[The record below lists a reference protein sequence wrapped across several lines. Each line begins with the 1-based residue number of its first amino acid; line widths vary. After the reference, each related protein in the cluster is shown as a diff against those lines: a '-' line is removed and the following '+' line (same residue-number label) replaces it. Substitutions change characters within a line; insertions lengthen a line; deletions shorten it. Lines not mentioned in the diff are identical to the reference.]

1 MIDVPDEATSPA
13 KPVAESTAGWAVEIG
28 LAAVVLVIG
37 LYEARVGF
45 TLAEPTRGGTLVAI
59 GMAASV
65 ALFRRAPGFALLLV
79 WLACSIQVFERS
91 DVMLVQLSTVVVAY
105 GTARYGSRSVL
116 AFSGLSLPV
125 GGVIAI
131 AYVMHSGTTLIYYIY
146 RLGVPVPNSYS
157 VTPAGAIAAGVF
169 CFAVLAA
176 PWLAGLAV
184 RARHQAT
191 ASRLDQVRAEDE
203 RARAEQARSQAQEVA
218 QVRAE
223 QARLARDVHDVVGHS
238 LAVIL
243 AQAESAQF
251 LDPDDTERIQQ
262 TMRNIATSARQS
274 LRDVRQVLSSTN
286 DEALLSFDELIDGV
300 RAAGNDV
307 RSEVIGTPLSLPSGT
322 DLVAFR
328 VLQEMLTNA
337 LKHGRRSEPIEIEQQ
352 WTDGLRIQVR
362 NRIGEVVL
370 PSVGGIGIEGMR
382 RRLETVR
389 GRLEV
394 GREHDEFTATA
405 WIPGLRHLTPPAATT
420 ESKTAPMSEPKT
432 ASITAA
438 EEKADR

>member
-1 MIDVPDEATSPA
+1 MFSVSDDPI
-13 KPVAESTAGWAVEIG
+13 STQPITGWALDIG
-28 LAAVVLVIG
+28 LAATVLVVG
-37 LYEARVGF
+37 AYEARVGF
-45 TLAEPTRGGTLVAI
+45 TSAEPVRGGALIAV
-59 GMAASV
+59 GMSAAV
-65 ALFRRAPGFALLLV
+65 ALFRRSPGFALLLV
-79 WLACSIQVFERS
+79 WLACSVQVFDHS
-91 DVMLVQLSTVVVAY
+91 DVMLVQLSTVIVAY

-116 AFSGLSLPV
+116 LLSGLSLPV
-125 GGVIAI
+125 GGLIAV
-131 AYVMHSGTTLIYYIY
+131 AYVLHSGTTLIYYIY
-146 RLGVPVPNSYS
+146 RLGVPVPSSYS
-157 VTPAGAIAAGVF
+157 VTPAGAIAVGVF

-184 RARHQAT
+184 RARQQAT
-191 ASRLDQVRAEDE
+191 VSRLDQVRAEDD
-203 RARAEQARSQAQEVA
+203 RAQAEVARVQAQEVA
-218 QVRAE
+218 QLRAE

-262 TMRNIATSARQS
+262 TMRNIAGSARQS

-307 RSEVIGTPLSLPSGT
+307 RSSVLGTPSTLPSGT

-337 LKHGRRSEPIEIEQQ
+337 LKHGRRSQPIEIEQQ
-352 WTDGLRIQVR
+352 WDDTLRIEVS
-362 NRIGEVVL
+362 NRIENPEVPMVEGL
-370 PSVGGIGIEGMR
+370 GLDGMR

-394 GREHDEFTATA
+394 QRAQGIFTATA
-405 WIPGLRHLTPPAATT
+405 WIPGLHRPIPPR
-420 ESKTAPMSEPKT
+420 
-432 ASITAA
+432 A
-438 EEKADR
+438 EVDR